1 MTGIRTQRNTKVDSL
16 LQAQLRDNPGFLL
29 AQSARVM
36 REKLS
41 DALSGTGMSLQELTI
56 LRLLASAGPMN
67 QQELGKNCNLDKTTI
82 TELIDS
88 LESAGLARREVSDTD
103 RRSKQ
108 ISITPGGK
116 RALTKATKRAGEA
129 EREFME
135 LLSQREWTVL
145 RNCLSRYLDAND
157 GKDGKG

>member
-1 MTGIRTQRNTKVDSL
+1 MTGLKTKKNTKVDPL

-29 AQSARVM
+29 SQTARVM
-36 REKLS
+36 RDKLS
-41 DALSGTGMSLQELTI
+41 EALSGTGLSLQELTI

-88 LESAGLARREVSDTD
+88 LEQARLARREVSDAD

-108 ISITPGGK
+108 ISITAGGK
-116 RALTKATKRAGEA
+116 KALAKATKLAAEA
-129 EREFME
+129 EQEFTA
-135 LLSQREWTVL
+135 LLSEREWLVV
-145 RNCLSRYLDAND
+145 RKCLSRYLDA
-157 GKDGKG
+157 KDGKGG